1 MKPADDYAPPSE
13 RLAIVTHR
21 VGEVETGLRA
31 VAGRVDHVDARM
43 HAFALDAAVF
53 RAEIRRTFAVGLS
66 VASAAITIATA
77 ALRFIF
83 P

>member
-1 MKPADDYAPPSE
+1 MNPDDYPPPSSE
-13 RLAIVTHR
+13 RLALAVHR
-21 VGEVETGLRA
+21 VGVLEVRTARTESRL
-31 VAGRVDHVDARM
+31 DHVDGRL
-43 HAFALDAAVF
+43 HAAELAAAVF

-66 VASAAITIATA
+66 VASAAITVATA

>member
-1 MKPADDYAPPSE
+1 VEDYAPPSE

-21 VGEVETGLRA
+21 VGEVETGLRTA
-31 VAGRVDHVDARM
+31 VVRIDNVDAKL
-43 HAFALDAAVF
+43 HAFALEAAVF

-77 ALRFIF
+77 ALRFLF

>member
-1 MKPADDYAPPSE
+1 
-13 RLAIVTHR
+13 
-21 VGEVETGLRA
+21 
-31 VAGRVDHVDARM
+31 M